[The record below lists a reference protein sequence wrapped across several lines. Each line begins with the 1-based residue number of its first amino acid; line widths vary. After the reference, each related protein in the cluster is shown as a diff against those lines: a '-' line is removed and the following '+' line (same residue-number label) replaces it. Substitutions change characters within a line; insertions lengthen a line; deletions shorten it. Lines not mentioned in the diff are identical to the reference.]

1 MSDPLLSLL
10 AASIAFVGSHF
21 ALSHP
26 LRAPLVSALGENG
39 FRILY
44 SLVALATI
52 AWMAFAFRAA
62 PTADLPGS
70 GEVGWII
77 ATIIT
82 LPALALLLGSFRG
95 NPALPAPGA
104 AQLAAREPA
113 GIFRVTRHPM
123 MWAFALWAISHIVLW
138 WSVRTLIVAGA
149 ILLLALV
156 GAHLQDR
163 KKETLMGAA
172 WAGWEAKTSYWPR
185 WGALLKL
192 NPLLWLGALAAWW
205 IITWSHIHAAG
216 VPAGIWRWLG

>member
-1 MSDPLLSLL
+1 
-10 AASIAFVGSHF
+10 
-21 ALSHP
+21 
-26 LRAPLVSALGENG
+26 
-39 FRILY
+39 
-44 SLVALATI
+44 
-52 AWMAFAFRAA
+52 
-62 PTADLPGS
+62 
-70 GEVGWII
+70 
-77 ATIIT
+77 
-82 LPALALLLGSFRG
+82 
-95 NPALPAPGA
+95 
-104 AQLAAREPA
+104 
-113 GIFRVTRHPM
+113 M